1 MICMKEEELKRFRDY
16 ANHYQGSDVF
26 FLMEHINEQAK
37 RIATMKAI
45 CTKERFWQIW
55 KAGEC
60 QTVERA
66 TQKAKDQLAK
76 EYPEINWDE

>member
-1 MICMKEEELKRFRDY
+1 MLQNCNGEVADY
-16 ANHYQGSDVF
+16 WHMMLD
-26 FLMEHINEQAK
+26 HIDEQASQ
-37 RIATMKAI
+37 IATLKVI